1 MQASEKDLK
10 ALFVIQDID
19 LKILR
24 KNKEIEELPQ
34 RETII
39 KAREKRNVITEKH
52 NKIESFKKDASRR
65 LSSINDEDES
75 LQKKE
80 NGVQAALNAANG
92 DFRNVEARSK
102 ELAGIVKRRE
112 TLSNERA
119 QIEEE
124 LEKIGN
130 IERQLASALDEVDQI
145 EDEAT
150 VAFKSQGGALKNE
163 VAQLEAEKESKFEN
177 IDPALAKVYRK
188 TADRVGSVALG
199 KLEDAKCGVCR
210 ATIDAGRL
218 IDLKS
223 QAPLGVCPS
232 CKRLLVIDL

>member
-1 MQASEKDLK
+1 MQASEKDLES
-10 ALFVIQDID
+10 LLVIQEID

-24 KNKEIEELPQ
+24 KKKQIEQLPQ

-39 KAREKRNVITEKH
+39 KARSKRDVINEKH
-52 NKIESFKKDASRR
+52 NKIESLKKDAAKR

-80 NGVQAALNAANG
+80 NGVQAALQAAHG

-130 IERQLASALDEVDQI
+130 IERQLASALDEVDKL

-150 VAFKSQGGALKNE
+150 TAFKANGGALKNE
-163 VAQLEAEKESKFEN
+163 IVQLEADRDGMFSN
-177 IDPALAKVYRK
+177 VDSGLVALYCK
-188 TADRVGSVALG
+188 TSDRVGSVAIG
-199 KLEDAKCGVCR
+199 RLEDTKCGVCR
-210 ATIDAGRL
+210 ATIDGGRL
-218 IDLKS
+218 IDLRS

-232 CKRLLVIDL
+232 CKRLLIVE

>member
-1 MQASEKDLK
+1 MQASEKDLNS
-10 ALFVIQDID
+10 LLLVQDID

-34 RETII
+34 RETIV
-39 KAREKRNVITEKH
+39 KAREKRTVITEKH
-52 NKIESFKKDASRR
+52 NKIDSLKKDASKR

-80 NGVQAALNAANG
+80 NGVQAALQAANG
-92 DFRNVEARSK
+92 DYRNVEARSK

-112 TLSNERA
+112 TLSAERA

-124 LEKIGN
+124 LEKIGA
-130 IERQLASALDEVDQI
+130 IERQLAHALDEVDSI

-150 VAFKSQGGALKNE
+150 AAYKSKGGSLKNE
-163 VAQLEAEKESKFEN
+163 IAQLEADKAKMFSG
-177 IDPALAKVYRK
+177 IDPDLVKIYSK
-188 TADRVGSVALG
+188 TAEKVGSVAIG
-199 KLEDAKCGVCR
+199 KLEDTKCGVCR
-210 ATIDAGRL
+210 ATIDSGRL
-218 IDLKS
+218 IDLRN

-232 CKRLLVIDL
+232 CKRLLIIG